1 MSVTPSGASEV
12 QMIDRG
18 PDVHEPSIPDQ
29 WELIVGLEVHVEL
42 STKTKLFCGCA
53 NKFGA
58 EPNTNVCPV
67 CLGLPGSL
75 PVMNE
80 AAVTSAMRLGRALN
94 CTVQPGVMARKNYFY
109 PDMPKDFQTSQYD
122 KPTNADGYLDTPD
135 GVRIGV
141 ERAHIEED
149 TGKSTHVGGDGRI
162 TSAQYSLIDYNR
174 AGVPLLEI
182 VSRPDIRTAEEAKA
196 YVAELR
202 GVVLALGVSDAKM
215 EEGSMRVDANVSVRP
230 RGSDEL
236 RTRTETKNINSI
248 NSLGRAIAYEAKRH
262 IDLYDAGERP
272 IQETRHW
279 DEEAGRTKPGRSK
292 ENEEDYRYFPEP
304 DLTPLVPTEDELAAI
319 DASIPELPG
328 AQRRNLVSLY
338 GFDASEQDFG
348 EKVRPGMDTVLRRGQ
363 YDFAVEVAESGKADH
378 GDGFD
383 RVLAFHRITN
393 DLAEGL
399 GQLAAQPF
407 ARLVQMLSSNELS
420 SNQGQEVL
428 AEMVASGGEP
438 ADIAAA
444 KGFEAM
450 DTGELDGMVDELIAN
465 HPDEWARF
473 CGDDPGDA
481 KKMAGFFTGQIMKA
495 TKGQADGKVVAQLL
509 NSRK

>member
-12 QMIDRG
+12 VMVDRG
-18 PDVHEPSIPDQ
+18 PDVHEPSIPDE

-53 NKFGA
+53 NSFGDA
-58 EPNTNVCPV
+58 PNTNVCPT

-75 PVMNE
+75 PVINE
-80 AAVTSAMRLGRALN
+80 VAVTSAMRLGRALN

-122 KPTNADGYLDTPD
+122 KPTNADGFLDTPD
-135 GVRIGV
+135 GVRIGI

-196 YVAELR
+196 YVSELR
-202 GVVLALGVSDAKM
+202 GIVLALDVSDAKM

-236 RTRTETKNINSI
+236 RTRCEIKNINSI
-248 NSLGRAIAYEAKRH
+248 NSLGRAIAHEANRH
-262 IDLYDAGERP
+262 IDLYNTDERP

-279 DEEAGRTKPGRSK
+279 DEEAGRTRPGRSK

-304 DLTPLVPTEDELAAI
+304 DLTPLVPDAETIEAI
-319 DASIPELPG
+319 DAAMPVLPG
-328 AQRRNLVSLY
+328 AQRAALAEAAGITAV
-338 GFDASEQDFG
+338 DASLIVD
-348 EKVRPGMDTVLRRGQ
+348 RGDA
-363 YDFAVEVAESGKADH
+363 DFALASISAGGDAGRVIVHLSNNLAD
-378 GDGFD
+378 
-383 RVLAFHRITN
+383 
-393 DLAEGL
+393 GL
-399 GQLAAQPF
+399 GQLSPESFAALT
-407 ARLVQMLSSNELS
+407 AMEKAGELS
-420 SNQGQEVL
+420 STQTKDVL
-428 AEMVASGGEP
+428 AELVANGGEP
-438 ADIAAA
+438 AAIAAA

-450 DTGELDGMVDELIAN
+450 DTSELDGMLDQLIAHN
-465 HPDEWARF
+465 PDEWARF
-473 CGDDPGDA
+473 LDGDEGDQ

-495 TKGQADGKVVAQLL
+495 TRGQADGKVVAQLL
-509 NSRK
+509 NSRR

>member
-12 QMIDRG
+12 VMIDRG
-18 PDVHEPSIPDQ
+18 PDVHEPSIPDD

-42 STKTKLFCGCA
+42 STKSKLFCGCA
-53 NKFGA
+53 NTFGA
-58 EPNTNVCPV
+58 EPNTNICVT

-122 KPTNADGYLDTPD
+122 KPTNIDGFLDTPD
-135 GVRIGV
+135 GVRIGI

-162 TSAQYSLIDYNR
+162 TSAKYSLIDYNR

-182 VSRPDIRTAEEAKA
+182 VSRPDIRTADEAKA

-236 RTRTETKNINSI
+236 RTRAEVKNINSI
-248 NSLGRAIAYEAKRH
+248 NSIGRAIQHEAKRH
-262 IDLYDAGERP
+262 IDLYDSGERP

-279 DEEAGRTKPGRSK
+279 DEEAGRTRPGRSK

-304 DLTPLVPTEDELAAI
+304 DLTPLVPTTEELEVI
-319 DASIPELPG
+319 DASIPVLPG
-328 AQRRNLVSLY
+328 AQRAALAEAAGIEPAEALVIVDRGDAEFALASIAA
-338 GFDASEQDFG
+338 GADAS
-348 EKVRPGMDTVLRRGQ
+348 
-363 YDFAVEVAESGKADH
+363 
-378 GDGFD
+378 
-383 RVLAFHRITN
+383 RVLVHLN
-393 DLAEGL
+393 NNLADGTGEL
-399 GQLAAQPF
+399 TPESFAA
-407 ARLVQMLSSNELS
+407 LVNMEAGGELS
-420 SNQGQEVL
+420 STQTKEVL
-428 AEMVASGGEP
+428 AEMVESGRV
-438 ADIAAA
+438 AKDIAAD

-450 DTGELDGMVDELIAN
+450 DTGELDGMLEGLIAN
-465 HPDEWARF
+465 HVDEWSRF
-473 CGDDPGDA
+473 CGDDEGDA

-509 NSRK
+509 SSRRGSGA

>member
-1 MSVTPSGASEV
+1 
-12 QMIDRG
+12 
-18 PDVHEPSIPDQ
+18 
-29 WELIVGLEVHVEL
+29 
-42 STKTKLFCGCA
+42 
-53 NKFGA
+53 
-58 EPNTNVCPV
+58 
-67 CLGLPGSL
+67 
-75 PVMNE
+75 
-80 AAVTSAMRLGRALN
+80 
-94 CTVQPGVMARKNYFY
+94 MARKNYFY

-122 KPTNADGYLDTPD
+122 KPTNADGYLDTPE
-135 GVRIGV
+135 GIRIGV

-196 YVAELR
+196 YVSELR
-202 GVVLALGVSDAKM
+202 GIVLALNVSDAKM

-304 DLTPLVPTEDELAAI
+304 DLTPLIPTAEEIADI
-319 DASIPELPG
+319 DATMPELPG
-328 AQRRNLVSLY
+328 AQRS
-338 GFDASEQDFG
+338 A
-348 EKVRPGMDTVLRRGQ
+348 
-363 YDFAVEVAESGKADH
+363 
-378 GDGFD
+378 
-383 RVLAFHRITN
+383 
-393 DLAEGL
+393 LAEAAGITPPEASL
-399 GQLAAQPF
+399 IVDRGDAAFALAAIGTGADGARVVVHLNNNLADGIGLLTPESF
-407 ARLVQMLSSNELS
+407 AALVNMETGGELS
-420 SNQGQEVL
+420 ATQTKEVL
-428 AEMVASGGEP
+428 AEMVSNGGNP
-438 ADIAAA
+438 SDIAAA

-450 DTGELDGMVDELIAN
+450 DTGEVDAMVDELIAN
-465 HPDEWARF
+465 HPDEWSRY
-473 CGDDPGDA
+473 CGDDPGEA

-509 NSRK
+509 SSRK

>member
-1 MSVTPSGASEV
+1 MYYTV
-12 QMIDRG
+12 DRG
-18 PDVHEPSIPDQ
+18 PDVHEPSIPDE
-29 WELIVGLEVHVEL
+29 WELVVGLEVHVEL
-42 STKTKLFCGCA
+42 STNTKLFCGCA
-53 NKFGA
+53 NAFGS
-58 EPNTNVCPV
+58 EPNTNVCPT

-75 PVMNE
+75 PVMNG
-80 AAVTSAMRLGRALN
+80 AAVESAMRLGRALN
-94 CTVQPGVMARKNYFY
+94 CTVSPSVMARKNYTY

-122 KPTNADGYLDTPD
+122 KPTNHDGWLELPVQVHAE
-135 GVRIGV
+135 GVRINI

-162 TSAQYSLIDYNR
+162 SSAQYSLIDYNR

-182 VSRPDIRTAEEAKA
+182 VSCPDIRTAEEAKA

-202 GVVLALGVSDAKM
+202 SIVLALDVSDAKM

-236 RTRTETKNINSI
+236 RTRCEVKNINSI
-248 NSLGRAIAYEAKRH
+248 NSVGRAIQHEAKRH
-262 IDLYDAGERP
+262 IDLYETGGRP

-279 DEEAGRTKPGRSK
+279 DEEAGRTRSGRSK

-304 DLTPLVPTEDELAAI
+304 DLTPLVPSAAELEAI

-328 AQRRNLVSLY
+328 AQRSALAEAAGISVL
-338 GFDASEQDFG
+338 DASLIVERGAAGFALAAIAAGANGGRVVVHLNNNLADGTG
-348 EKVRPGMDTVLRRGQ
+348 ELT
-363 YDFAVEVAESGKADH
+363 AESFAALVNLETA
-378 GDGFD
+378 GD
-383 RVLAFHRITN
+383 
-393 DLAEGL
+393 
-399 GQLAAQPF
+399 
-407 ARLVQMLSSNELS
+407 LSST
-420 SNQGQEVL
+420 QTKEVL
-428 AEMVASGGEP
+428 AEMVANGGSA

-450 DTGELDGMVDELIAN
+450 DTGELDGMLDELIIN
-465 HPDEWARF
+465 HADEWSRF
-473 CGDDPGDA
+473 CGDDEGDA

-509 NSRK
+509 TTRKG

>member
-1 MSVTPSGASEV
+1 MSVTPSGASEFA
-12 QMIDRG
+12 MIDRG
-18 PDVHEPSIPDQ
+18 PDVHEPSIPDD

-42 STKTKLFCGCA
+42 STQTKLFCGCA

-80 AAVTSAMRLGRALN
+80 AVVTSAMRLGRALN

-182 VSRPDIRTAEEAKA
+182 VSRPDIRTAEEAKD

-248 NSLGRAIAYEAKRH
+248 NSLGRAIAYEARRH

-304 DLTPLVPTEDELAAI
+304 DLTPLVPTDEEIAAI
-319 DASIPELPG
+319 DAAMPEMPG
-328 AQRRNLVSLY
+328 AQRAALAEAAQIDPTEASLIV
-338 GFDASEQDFG
+338 GRGDAA
-348 EKVRPGMDTVLRRGQ
+348 
-363 YDFAVEVAESGKADH
+363 FALAAIEAG
-378 GDGFD
+378 GDGA
-383 RVLAFHRITN
+383 RVVVHLNNNLAN
-393 DLAEGL
+393 GL
-399 GQLAAQPF
+399 GALTPETF
-407 ARLVQMLSSNELS
+407 ASLVKMETGGELS
-420 SNQGQEVL
+420 ATQTKEVL
-428 AEMVASGGEP
+428 AEMVANGGEP
-438 ADIAAA
+438 GDIAADR
-444 KGFEAM
+444 GFEAM

-465 HPDEWARF
+465 NPDEWARF

-495 TKGQADGKVVAQLL
+495 TKGQADGKVIAQLL

>member
-1 MSVTPSGASEV
+1 MYQTV
-12 QMIDRG
+12 DRG
-18 PDVHEPSIPDQ
+18 PDVHEPSIPDE
-29 WELIVGLEVHVEL
+29 WELVVGLEVHVEL

-53 NKFGA
+53 NHFGS
-58 EPNTNVCPV
+58 EPNTNVCPT

-75 PVMNE
+75 PVINA

-94 CTVQPGVMARKNYFY
+94 CEVNPSVMARKNYFY

-122 KPTNADGYLDTPD
+122 QPTNENGWLDTPE
-135 GVRIGV
+135 GVRINI

-162 TSAQYSLIDYNR
+162 SSAQYSLIDYNR

-182 VSRPDIRTAEEAKA
+182 VSCPDIRTAEEAKA

-202 GVVLALGVSDAKM
+202 GIVLALDVSDAKM

-236 RTRTETKNINSI
+236 RTRCEVKNINSLS
-248 NSLGRAIAYEAKRH
+248 SLGRAIAYEAKRH
-262 IDLYDAGERP
+262 ISLYDTGDRP

-279 DEEAGRTKPGRSK
+279 DEEAGRTRSGRSK

-304 DLTPLVPTEDELAAI
+304 DLTPLVPSAEELEAI

-328 AQRRNLVSLY
+328 AQRAALAEAAGISAP
-338 GFDASEQDFG
+338 DASLIVDRGDAKFALDAIAAGADGARVVVHMNNNLAGGVG
-348 EKVRPGMDTVLRRGQ
+348 ELTPET
-363 YDFAVEVAESGKADH
+363 FAG
-378 GDGFD
+378 
-383 RVLAFHRITN
+383 
-393 DLAEGL
+393 
-399 GQLAAQPF
+399 
-407 ARLVQMLSSNELS
+407 LVQMETAGDLTST
-420 SNQGQEVL
+420 QTKTVL
-428 AEMVASGGEP
+428 AEMVESGGTA

-444 KGFEAM
+444 NGFEAM
-450 DTGELDGMVDELIAN
+450 DTSELDGMVDDLISS
-465 HPDEWARF
+465 HPDEWTRF
-473 CGDDPGDA
+473 CEGDEGDA

-495 TKGQADGKVVAQLL
+495 TKGQADGKVIAQILA
-509 NSRK
+509 SRKG

>member
-1 MSVTPSGASEV
+1 MYQTV
-12 QMIDRG
+12 DRG
-18 PDVHEPSIPDQ
+18 PDVHEPSIPEE
-29 WELIVGLEVHVEL
+29 WELVVGLEVHVEL

-53 NKFGA
+53 NQFGA
-58 EPNTNVCPV
+58 EPNTNICPT

-75 PVMNE
+75 PVMNA

-94 CTVQPGVMARKNYFY
+94 CTVSPSVMARKNYTY

-122 KPTNADGYLDTPD
+122 KPTNHDGWLDTPD
-135 GVRIGV
+135 GVRINI

-162 TSAQYSLIDYNR
+162 SSALYSLIDYNR

-182 VSRPDIRTAEEAKA
+182 VSCPDIRTAEEAKA

-202 GVVLALGVSDAKM
+202 GIVLALDVSDAKM

-236 RTRTETKNINSI
+236 RTRCEVKNINSLS
-248 NSLGRAIAYEAKRH
+248 SLGRAIAHEANRH
-262 IDLYDAGERP
+262 IDLYDTGERP

-279 DEEAGRTKPGRSK
+279 DEEAGRTRSGRSK

-304 DLTPLVPTEDELAAI
+304 DLTPLEPSVEELEAI

-328 AQRRNLVSLY
+328 AQRTALAEAA
-338 GFDASEQDFG
+338 GI
-348 EKVRPGMDTVLRRGQ
+348 P
-363 YDFAVEVAESGKADH
+363 AVEAGLIVDRGHSQFALDAIAAGAD
-378 GDGFD
+378 GA
-383 RVLAFHRITN
+383 RVVVHLDNNLAN
-393 DLAEGL
+393 GL
-399 GQLAAQPF
+399 GELSASSF
-407 ARLVQMLSSNELS
+407 ADLVKMETSGDLSST
-420 SNQGQEVL
+420 QTKTVL
-428 AEMVASGGEP
+428 AEMVETGGAAAE
-438 ADIAAA
+438 IAAA

-450 DTGELDGMVDELIAN
+450 DTSELDAMVDELIAAN
-465 HPDEWARF
+465 PEQWDRY
-473 CGDDPGDA
+473 CGDDEGDA

-495 TKGQADGKVVAQLL
+495 TQGQADGKVIAGLL
-509 NSRK
+509 SSRRGS

>member
-12 QMIDRG
+12 QMTDRG
-18 PDVHEPSIPDQ
+18 PDVHEPSIPDD

-42 STKTKLFCGCA
+42 STQTKLFCGCA

-80 AAVTSAMRLGRALN
+80 AAVTSAMQLGRALN

-149 TGKSTHVGGDGRI
+149 TGKSTHIGGDGRI

-304 DLTPLVPTEDELAAI
+304 DLTPLVPTHEEIAAI
-319 DASIPELPG
+319 DASMPELPG
-328 AQRRNLVSLY
+328 AQRSALATAADIVPTEASLIVDRGDAGFALATIEAGADGGRVVVHLNNNL
-338 GFDASEQDFG
+338 
-348 EKVRPGMDTVLRRGQ
+348 
-363 YDFAVEVAESGKADH
+363 AD
-378 GDGFD
+378 G
-383 RVLAFHRITN
+383 I
-393 DLAEGL
+393 
-399 GQLAAQPF
+399 GQLTPQTF
-407 ARLVQMLSSNELS
+407 ASLVNMETGGELS
-420 SNQGQEVL
+420 ATQTKEIL
-428 AEMVASGGEP
+428 AEMVANGGDP
-438 ADIAAA
+438 ADIASA

-450 DTGELDGMVDELIAN
+450 DTGELDGMVDQLIAD

>member
-1 MSVTPSGASEV
+1 
-12 QMIDRG
+12 
-18 PDVHEPSIPDQ
+18 
-29 WELIVGLEVHVEL
+29 
-42 STKTKLFCGCA
+42 
-53 NKFGA
+53 
-58 EPNTNVCPV
+58 
-67 CLGLPGSL
+67 
-75 PVMNE
+75 
-80 AAVTSAMRLGRALN
+80 MRLGRALN

-182 VSRPDIRTAEEAKA
+182 VSRPDIRTAEEAKD

-248 NSLGRAIAYEAKRH
+248 NSLGRAIAYEARRH

-272 IQETRHW
+272 VQETRHW

-304 DLTPLVPTEDELAAI
+304 DLTPLVPTDEEIAAI
-319 DASIPELPG
+319 DEAMPELPG
-328 AQRRNLVSLY
+328 AQRAALAEAAQIDPTEASLIV
-338 GFDASEQDFG
+338 GRGDA
-348 EKVRPGMDTVLRRGQ
+348 T
-363 YDFAVEVAESGKADH
+363 FALAAIEAG
-378 GDGFD
+378 GDGG
-383 RVLAFHRITN
+383 RVVVHLNNNLAN
-393 DLAEGL
+393 GL
-399 GQLAAQPF
+399 GELTPETF
-407 ARLVQMLSSNELS
+407 ASLVKMETGGELS
-420 SNQGQEVL
+420 ATQTKEVL
-428 AEMVASGGEP
+428 AEMVANGGEP
-438 ADIAAA
+438 VDIAAA

-473 CGDDPGDA
+473 CGEDPGDA
-481 KKMAGFFTGQIMKA
+481 KKMAGFFTC
-495 TKGQADGKVVAQLL
+495 LL
-509 NSRK
+509 YTSPSPRDRQKSRMPSSA